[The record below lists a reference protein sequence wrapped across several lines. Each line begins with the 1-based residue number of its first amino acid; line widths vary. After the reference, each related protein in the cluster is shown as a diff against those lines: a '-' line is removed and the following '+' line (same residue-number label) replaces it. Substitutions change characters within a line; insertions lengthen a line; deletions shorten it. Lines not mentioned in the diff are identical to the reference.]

1 MNEPEPGD
9 RSEQGSADHPGA
21 VPRAG
26 ADTPADGAAA
36 ASQPVAARPANTAA
50 DGAAGA
56 RPPAAADGAAGDRQ
70 PVAARPA
77 NTAADG
83 AAAARPPAGAR
94 PPAAASA
101 SPGHPPGDPRAARPS
116 KPAGDQATPLL
127 GPTVVVLGG
136 GHGLAS
142 TIRAV
147 RRYAG
152 RVTAVVSVADD
163 GGSSGRLRQIAGI
176 PAPGDLRRCLVAMAS
191 ETSLWAPAFEYRFPS
206 GDLEGHALGNLI
218 IAGLANVTGDFT
230 SALEIAGGM
239 VEAVGRVLPATAI
252 PVVLKADVSG
262 TEVVGQ
268 VNVSQAWGAISAVSV
283 VPPDASVPDD
293 VVSAILDAD
302 QVVIG
307 PGSLFTSV
315 LAVCVVPGILAALNA
330 RTGGRVYVCNL
341 RPQLPETAGFDDADH
356 LQTVLAH
363 GIPID
368 VMVAADRGAGPAMG
382 GEDAGAS
389 SGVAGEGGGGT
400 SSSRPGTQP
409 QSRRPEPQSRRPRHQ
424 PESRRP

>member
-1 MNEPEPGD
+1 MSEPGPGD
-9 RSEQGSADHPGA
+9 RPEH
-21 VPRAG
+21 
-26 ADTPADGAAA
+26 
-36 ASQPVAARPANTAA
+36 
-50 DGAAGA
+50 
-56 RPPAAADGAAGDRQ
+56 
-70 PVAARPA
+70 
-77 NTAADG
+77 
-83 AAAARPPAGAR
+83 
-94 PPAAASA
+94 
-101 SPGHPPGDPRAARPS
+101 
-116 KPAGDQATPLL
+116 

-218 IAGLANVTGDFT
+218 IAGLANVTGDFA

-239 VEAVGRVLPATAI
+239 VEAVGRVLPATSI

-268 VNVSQAWGAISAVSV
+268 VNLSQAWGAISAVSV
-283 VPPDASVPDD
+283 VPPDAPVAED
-293 VVSAILDAD
+293 VVAAIVEAD

-315 LAVCVVPGILAALNA
+315 LAVCVVPGILDALTA
-330 RTGGRVYVCNL
+330 RSGGRVYVCNL
-341 RPQLPETAGFDDADH
+341 RPQLPETAGFDDAEH
-356 LQTVLAH
+356 LRTVLAH
-363 GIPID
+363 SIPID
-368 VMVAADRGAGPAMG
+368 VMVAGDGSARPASAAPAAPGAAPHQPAAGPANPG
-382 GEDAGAS
+382 PDSSHYPPTLFGVPVVRGPVARPDGTGHDPDELGAILRQL
-389 SGVAGEGGGGT
+389 T
-400 SSSRPGTQP
+400 
-409 QSRRPEPQSRRPRHQ
+409 
-424 PESRRP
+424 